1 MSKNSIHKLAI
12 FGGKKTINYDFKTHN
27 TIGREEE
34 KAVNLVMKSR
44 ILSDFLAAWSKNF
57 YGGSKV
63 KELEKK
69 FAAFFKV
76 KYAVAVNSWTSGLIT
91 AVGSLDIEPGDEIIT
106 SPFTMCATAT
116 AIIHWNC
123 IPIFADI
130 DKKTFCLDPKSVE
143 SKINRRTKA
152 ILLVD
157 ISGHPSDI
165 SSFKKI
171 ATKYNIKIIIDAAQS
186 IGAKYLDSKKYAGTV
201 GDVGGFS
208 LNYHKHIYSGEG
220 GIIVTNNKKIAQRL
234 CLIRNHGEGVAEKI
248 GLKKINNIVGYNF
261 RMTEIESAIAIEQLK
276 KLPKIL
282 RKIRFLANRLTEGL
296 KNLNGLQTPHVNYNC
311 THSFYAYGLN
321 LDLKKINLKR
331 SLIVRALKAEGLNCT
346 EGYQNIHLLPMYR
359 KKIAYGSEG
368 YPWKFSKRNRSII
381 YKKGLCPNAE
391 RLHEKTYFYFSIC
404 NYQLTI
410 QDIDLIIKTFKK
422 VWINLDLLKKIK

>member
-1 MSKNSIHKLAI
+1 
-12 FGGKKTINYDFKTHN
+12 
-27 TIGREEE
+27 
-34 KAVNLVMKSR
+34 
-44 ILSDFLAAWSKNF
+44 
-57 YGGSKV
+57 
-63 KELEKK
+63 
-69 FAAFFKV
+69 
-76 KYAVAVNSWTSGLIT
+76 
-91 AVGSLDIEPGDEIIT
+91 
-106 SPFTMCATAT
+106 
-116 AIIHWNC
+116 
-123 IPIFADI
+123 
-130 DKKTFCLDPKSVE
+130 
-143 SKINRRTKA
+143 
-152 ILLVD
+152 
-157 ISGHPSDI
+157 
-165 SSFKKI
+165 
-171 ATKYNIKIIIDAAQS
+171 
-186 IGAKYLDSKKYAGTV
+186 
-201 GDVGGFS
+201 
-208 LNYHKHIYSGEG
+208 
-220 GIIVTNNKKIAQRL
+220 
-234 CLIRNHGEGVAEKI
+234 
-248 GLKKINNIVGYNF
+248 
-261 RMTEIESAIAIEQLK
+261 MTEIESAIAIEQLK

>member
-248 GLKKINNIVGYNF
+248 GLKKN
-261 RMTEIESAIAIEQLK
+261 
-276 KLPKIL
+276 
-282 RKIRFLANRLTEGL
+282 
-296 KNLNGLQTPHVNYNC
+296 
-311 THSFYAYGLN
+311 
-321 LDLKKINLKR
+321 
-331 SLIVRALKAEGLNCT
+331 
-346 EGYQNIHLLPMYR
+346 
-359 KKIAYGSEG
+359 
-368 YPWKFSKRNRSII
+368 
-381 YKKGLCPNAE
+381 
-391 RLHEKTYFYFSIC
+391 
-404 NYQLTI
+404 
-410 QDIDLIIKTFKK
+410 
-422 VWINLDLLKKIK
+422 